1 MRRIVMRRRTLVI
14 LAGAL
19 SVLAAA
25 PAFAHHS
32 FAAEY
37 DRAKPV
43 TLTGSVT
50 KVDWMNPHMYFYIDV
65 KDSNGT
71 VTNWALENGNLSGL
85 MRRGWRKDSLKI
97 GDVVTVEGFLA
108 KDGSHLANARSVKLS
123 DGRKMFSGNFGE
135 DEAK

>member
-1 MRRIVMRRRTLVI
+1 MRRVVMRRRELAL

-19 SVLAAA
+19 SALAAA
-25 PAFAHHS
+25 PLFAHHS

-37 DRAKPV
+37 DRNKPV
-43 TLTGSVT
+43 TLTGTVT

-65 KDSNGT
+65 KDTNGA
-71 VTNWALENGNLSGL
+71 VTNWGLENGNLSGL

-135 DEAK
+135 DEAR

>member
-1 MRRIVMRRRTLVI
+1 MKRRELAL

-37 DRAKPV
+37 DRNKPV
-43 TLTGSVT
+43 TLTGTVT
-50 KVDWMNPHMYFYIDV
+50 RVEWMNPHMYFYIDV
-65 KDSNGT
+65 KDANGA
-71 VTNWALENGNLSGL
+71 VTNWGLENGNLSGL

-108 KDGSHLANARSVKLS
+108 KDGSHIANARSVKLS
-123 DGRKMFSGNFGE
+123 DGRQMFSGNFGE
-135 DEAK
+135 DEAR

>member
-1 MRRIVMRRRTLVI
+1 MIKGSLALV
-14 LAGAL
+14 AG
-19 SVLAAA
+19 SVLVLAA

-37 DRAKPV
+37 DRNKPV
-43 TLTGSVT
+43 TLTGTVT

-65 KDSNGT
+65 KDASGS
-71 VTNWALENGNLSGL
+71 VTNWGLENGNLSGL

-108 KDGSHLANARSVKLS
+108 KDGSHIANARSVTLS
-123 DGRKMFSGNFGE
+123 DGRKMFSGSLAE
-135 DEAK
+135 EEPAK